1 VGKENQ
7 PKASATYRPR
17 RPEETVLYQA
27 VVRNFRTF
35 EALTELEGKRL
46 PQHVTKEFESFL
58 RCGILAY
65 GFLRLRC
72 EDCHLEKLLAFSCKK
87 RGFCSSCGGRRMAE
101 SAAHLVDEVFPRV
114 GVRQWVLSFPMP
126 LRFILAQNAGFQARC
141 LTIVHRA
148 IMTYFQKK
156 ARRQGLHAPIQP
168 GAVTLIQRFGG
179 SLNLNVHYHMLFL
192 EGGYYQTRTGPK
204 FWRSGPP
211 SDEDIQA
218 LVLTIAKR
226 VIRFFRKKGYFQDEV
241 DSAVPEKDLMQE
253 TLMPEILAASIQSR
267 IAMGE
272 RKGGYVRRL
281 GVIDRLQVERSGRLC
296 AQVAGFSLHAAVYCK
311 PWERAKLEMLC
322 RYITRPAVAEER
334 LELRPSG
341 DIVLRLKTPYAD
353 GTSHLLF
360 SGVEFV
366 EKLAALIPPARIH
379 LTRFFGCLAPHA
391 RIRSQIVPAPPQI
404 ATPAAAVPDSPPKT
418 TSQQPGRTQ
427 RWAEL
432 LARVF
437 GLDMQ
442 KCVDC
447 GGNPSLKDHPL
458 TPRPPFGCRGMPLCS
473 PQASSRGAVPPTFS
487 HQRPEGWDFSPQTP
501 PGTREKSQN
510 PL

>member
-1 VGKENQ
+1 MPLEGQ
-7 PKASATYRPR
+7 APAPYRPR

-27 VVRNFRTF
+27 VAANFRTF
-35 EALTELEGKRL
+35 EALAELDGKRL

-58 RCGILAY
+58 HCEILAY

-72 EDCHLEKLLAFSCKK
+72 DDCHKEKLLAFSCKK

-101 SAAHLVDEVFPRV
+101 SAAHLVDAVFPRV

-148 IMTYFQKK
+148 IMTHFQKK
-156 ARRQGLHAPIQP
+156 ARRQGLRAPIQP

-192 EGGYYQTRTGPK
+192 EGGYYPTRKGPK

-211 SDEDIQA
+211 SDEDIQD
-218 LVLTIAKR
+218 LVVTIAKR
-226 VIRFFRKKGYFQDEV
+226 VIRFFQKKGYFQDDV
-241 DSAVPEKDLMQE
+241 DSAVPEKDLAQE
-253 TLMPEILAASIQSR
+253 TLMPEIQAASIQSR

-281 GVIDRLQVERSGRLC
+281 GAIDRLQVERTSRLC

-334 LELRPSG
+334 LELQPSG
-341 DIVLRLKTPYAD
+341 DILLRLKTPYTD

-379 LTRFFGCLAPHA
+379 LIRFFGCLAPHA
-391 RIRSQIVPAPPQI
+391 KIRAHIVPQLP
-404 ATPAAAVPDSPPKT
+404 PDSESAADPPKAA
-418 TSQQPGRTQ
+418 PQ
-427 RWAEL
+427 RPARAKKWAEL

-447 GGNPSLKDHPL
+447 GGPLKIVSAILEPHAIRSIL
-458 TPRPPFGCRGMPLCS
+458 THLRLPDKPPELAPALIPEQ
-473 PQASSRGAVPPTFS
+473 PQFA
-487 HQRPEGWDFSPQTP
+487 
-501 PGTREKSQN
+501 
-510 PL
+510 

>member
-1 VGKENQ
+1 VGETIYSKTAA
-7 PKASATYRPR
+7 PYRPR

-27 VVRNFRTF
+27 VATNYRTF
-35 EALTELEGKRL
+35 EALAELEGKRL

-72 EDCHLEKLLAFSCKK
+72 EDCHGEKLLAFSCKK

-101 SAAHLVDEVFPRV
+101 SAAHLIDEVFPRV

-126 LRFILAQNAGFQARC
+126 MRFILAQNAGFQARC

-156 ARRQGLHAPIQP
+156 ARRQGLRAPIQP
-168 GAVTLIQRFGG
+168 GAITLIQRFGG

-192 EGGYYQTRTGPK
+192 EGGYFHARKGPK
-204 FWRSGPP
+204 FWKSGPP
-211 SDEDIQA
+211 SDEDVEA
-218 LVLTIAKR
+218 LVVTIAKR
-226 VIRFFRKKGYFQDEV
+226 VIRFFQKKGYFQDDV
-241 DSAVPEKDLMQE
+241 DSAVPEKDLAQE
-253 TLMPEILAASIQSR
+253 TLMPEIQAASIQSR
-267 IAMGE
+267 IALGE
-272 RKGGYVRRL
+272 RKGGWVRRL
-281 GVIDRLQVERSGRLC
+281 GMIDRLQVKRGGRLC

-334 LELRPSG
+334 LELQPSG
-341 DIVLRLKTPYAD
+341 DILLRLKTPYSD

-366 EKLAALIPPARIH
+366 EKLAALIPPARVH

-391 RIRSQIVPAPPQI
+391 RIRSQIVPRPSPIGAMAAAGSDDSPE
-404 ATPAAAVPDSPPKT
+404 ATPQRLARV
-418 TSQQPGRTQ
+418 Q

-442 KCVDC
+442 KCTDC
-447 GGNPSLKDHPL
+447 GGPLKIVSAILEPHAIRSIL
-458 TPRPPFGCRGMPLCS
+458 TYLGLPDKPPELAPARI
-473 PQASSRGAVPPTFS
+473 
-487 HQRPEGWDFSPQTP
+487 PEQT
-501 PGTREKSQN
+501 QFA
-510 PL
+510 